1 MLYNCQCN
9 KIWRSKSQTARV
21 LLYHNYRFVVNYY
34 FYLYYLFFDLDNF
47 FILYF
52 ASDGTGSVP
61 FVAGGEIG
69 KFSQYQL
76 NIYLFLLGLLLDNF
90 NDKKFIFDLCSL
102 VIFWTFVFALVKT
115 FGGLFN
121 NNSLKT
127 LFGLTVVGALLTYA
141 PFGHWFF
148 VETATPSKLA
158 EILFIFSLI
167 IFFSPVK
174 KYKALFLIIVTLLA
188 CNTHASLV
196 PTCFV
201 FLFLLDNFIP
211 LWTNRQKRTTI
222 GFCNNC
228 FNVLWLFYIIFL

>member
-1 MLYNCQCN
+1 ML
-9 KIWRSKSQTARV
+9 I
-21 LLYHNYRFVVNYY
+21 YY
-34 FYLYYLFFDLDNF
+34 FYLYYWFFDLDNF

-102 VIFWTFVFALVKT
+102 VIFWTFVFALVKPLR
-115 FGGLFN
+115 LFN

-158 EILFIFSLI
+158 EILFICSLI
-167 IFFSPVK
+167 IFSPVK

-188 CNTHASLV
+188 AILMQALY
-196 PTCFV
+196 PLCFV

-222 GFCNNC
+222 GYLYNNC
-228 FNVLWLFYIIFL
+228 FNVLWLLYYIFMKAAFTKIAFL